1 MKISCSTSVRHWRQ
15 QAGEP
20 AGGHGPV
27 QTSPGLGDRATKA
40 MPKETIETLVS
51 ELIHEEDWRRMRAT
65 AACVAGGPRSVQA
78 LIEAL
83 RSGPTELK
91 KEAAAMLA
99 RIKDPHAGV
108 ALVKLLENEEETVRN
123 AGAAALEQMA
133 GVLDTDTA
141 RVLVSLLPKNQEG
154 STRQVLTHLI
164 GAIPTS
170 VLPLCEMLKH
180 PGQDVQVA
188 AALMLDQLLDP
199 RSIDAFIDAMGQPA
213 VRDIAVRTLKKLSA
227 IRERIDETFNAL
239 RAVEGA
245 SEREEARMATIIDLL
260 GIGRPSVEILIEYL
274 EDDDWLVREAA
285 ADLLG
290 KIGDVRAVVPLMKR
304 LEQDKDTGVKELAI
318 KALGLIG
325 DARPTQLYLD
335 AIPIR
340 PLRVYAMEALAKI
353 KEVGVLRPHKEL
365 FDRLRTDRDGL
376 VAYNAGLIADKLEAI
391 TAMESQSREED
402 HEND

>member
-1 MKISCSTSVRHWRQ
+1 MEIEADVD
-15 QAGEP
+15 
-20 AGGHGPV
+20 
-27 QTSPGLGDRATKA
+27 SPLRRT

-108 ALVKLLENEEETVRN
+108 ALVELLENDTEVVRN

-133 GVLDTDTA
+133 GILNTDTA
-141 RVLVSLLPKNQEG
+141 RALVSLLPKTPEDPE
-154 STRQVLTHLI
+154 RRVLIHLI
-164 GAIPTS
+164 GAIPTA

-180 PGQDVQVA
+180 PDQDAQVA

-199 RSIDAFIDAMGQPA
+199 RSVDAFIDAMGQPA
-213 VRDIAVRTLKKLSA
+213 VRDIAVGTLKKLSA
-227 IRERIDETFNAL
+227 IRERIDRTFNAL
-239 RAVEGA
+239 REVEGA
-245 SEREEARMATIIDLL
+245 GEREEARMSTVIDLL

-290 KIGDVRAVVPLMKR
+290 KIGDVRAVEPLMKR
-304 LEQDKDTGVKELAI
+304 LEEDCDTGVKELAI

-353 KEVGVLRPHKEL
+353 KDVDVLRPYKEL

-376 VAYNAGLIADKLEAI
+376 VAYNAGLIADKLEALM
-391 TAMESQSREED
+391 TMEIQAHEED
-402 HEND
+402 VKND

>member
-1 MKISCSTSVRHWRQ
+1 
-15 QAGEP
+15 
-20 AGGHGPV
+20 
-27 QTSPGLGDRATKA
+27 

-83 RSGPTELK
+83 RAGPNELK

-99 RIKDPHAGV
+99 RIKDPHAGI
-108 ALVKLLENEEETVRN
+108 ALVELLNDEEEVVRN

-133 GVLDTDTA
+133 GVLDQDTA
-141 RVLVSLLPKNQEG
+141 RALVSWLPKTPEG
-154 STRQVLTHLI
+154 AARQVLTHLI
-164 GAIPTS
+164 GAIPTA

-180 PGQDVQVA
+180 PDGEAQVA

-199 RSIDAFIDAMGQPA
+199 RSIEAFIDAMGQPG
-213 VRDIAVRTLKKLSA
+213 VRDIAVGTLKKLRA

-239 RAVEGA
+239 REVEGA
-245 SEREEARMATIIDLL
+245 SEREEARMATVIDLL

-290 KIGDVRAVVPLMKR
+290 KIGDVRAVEPLMTR

-318 KALGLIG
+318 KSLGLIG
-325 DARPTQLYLD
+325 DARPTRLYLD

-353 KEVGVLRPHKEL
+353 KEAEVLRPHKEL

-376 VAYNAGLIADKLEAI
+376 VAYNAGMIADKLEAI
-391 TAMESQSREED
+391 TSAESQPPEED
-402 HEND
+402 IENE